1 MKKVIL
7 IEKGGDI
14 NEKNIKQFNKNELFK
29 KCKFKSDK
37 NFESR
42 HTWKHDD
49 GFISIFAKDSGNSN
63 TINKL
68 DLPPPLDNDLFYGKI
83 LACYH
88 NEKELTNDNIKN
100 LSKDEWEKFYNKQFG
115 GFESLG
121 EDSECSAD
129 EDDEEYD
136 SDLIDEDT
144 GYLKNSFVAGDNEQI
159 EKEEEEEEEDE
170 YDFSD
175 TDSNDGED
183 SELEE
188 EVYNYS
194 KN

>member
-1 MKKVIL
+1 MSNF
-7 IEKGGDI
+7 DF
-14 NEKNIKQFNKNELFK
+14 NDRKNINNI
-29 KCKFKSDK
+29 
-37 NFESR
+37 NIR
-42 HTWKHDD
+42 
-49 GFISIFAKDSGNSN
+49 NSMVL
-63 TINKL
+63 KL
-68 DLPPPLDNDLFYGKI
+68 DLKI
-83 LACYH
+83 
-88 NEKELTNDNIKN
+88 
-100 LSKDEWEKFYNKQFG
+100 SKDEWEKFYNKQFG

-144 GYLKNSFVAGDNEQI
+144 GYLKNSFVAGDNEPI